1 VFNLG
6 ALIIP
11 YLLMGETG
19 IRRSVLLASKL
30 LRGCDESDE
39 MLSDEIGCQIYRP
52 AGAQKSRT
60 YILYINNELNCGYIG
75 VNSPSS
81 LCP

>member
-1 VFNLG
+1 MFNLG

-39 MLSDEIGCQIYRP
+39 MLSDEIGCQIQ
-52 AGAQKSRT
+52 ASWSTEKSNMHT
-60 YILYINNELNCGYIG
+60 IHK
-75 VNSPSS
+75 
-81 LCP
+81 